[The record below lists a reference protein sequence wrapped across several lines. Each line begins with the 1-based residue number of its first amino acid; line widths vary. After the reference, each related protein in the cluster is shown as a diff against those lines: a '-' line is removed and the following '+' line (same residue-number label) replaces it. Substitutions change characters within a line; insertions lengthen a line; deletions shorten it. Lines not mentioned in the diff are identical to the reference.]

1 MKAFWSSIWDTV
13 YLVVSH
19 TSLTVRSLQEAI
31 SCLPQFAGFSY
42 TNPLRL
48 ALECDSIAKHL
59 PSMLEAPGSI
69 YSLEGRTFLLMF
81 EPDPYLLVC

>member
-31 SCLPQFAGFSY
+31 AYLPQFAGFSY
-42 TNPLRL
+42 TDPMRL
-48 ALECDSIAKHL
+48 ALECDSIAKFL
-59 PSMLEAPGSI
+59 PGMLEALGPSAA
-69 YSLEGRTFLLMF
+69 SRE
-81 EPDPYLLVC
+81 EHSC